1 MTAAEIDAIA
11 RNSLTAAGYGEYFI
25 HRTGHG
31 IGLSTHEEPF
41 IMAGNELKLEPGMAF
56 SVEPGVY
63 LPGEFGM
70 RLEDIIVV
78 TEDGGESVNNGP
90 HDLITV

>member
-1 MTAAEIDAIA
+1 MGALSWK
-11 RNSLTAAGYGEYFI
+11 SLTAAGHGEDCI
-25 HRTGHG
+25 HRTGHV
-31 IGLSTHEEPF
+31 IGLSTHEEPC
-41 IMAGNELKLEPGMAF
+41 IMAGNERKLEPGMAF

-70 RLEDIIVV
+70 RLEDVIVV
-78 TEDGGESVNNGP
+78 TEDGGESVNNGQ